1 MDTRINSKALQRFAE
16 VASTVANSEIT
27 KWKDEGGKILGYFC
41 SSMPEELA
49 TAAGLLPVRLRA
61 TGSTG
66 TELSDAH
73 LSNLNCSFPRNSFNM
88 ALKGEYEFIDGLI
101 VFNSCDH
108 IRRVYDH
115 WKRQLDTPFVKILSL
130 PKKAEPA
137 QVDWFQSELVK
148 LKEGLEEEFGVT
160 ISDDDICSAIRLH
173 NETRRLLAELY
184 ELRKADNPVITG
196 SETLAV
202 VVASTTMPKKL
213 YNELLKELLED
224 LKQAEGIK
232 DHRARLMI
240 IGPEMDNPEYI
251 KEIEDQG
258 CLVVADSLCYGSR
271 LFWGEVNE
279 DAADPLQALA
289 QYYIADRPSDAGVFT
304 EYESRSQFVR
314 NMIDEFNVEGAILSR
329 LIFCESWGF
338 EQYSFIQ
345 DFKEWDVPLL
355 SIDRE
360 YTLTAVGQLRT
371 RVQAFLEKMEN

>member
-1 MDTRINSKALQRFAE
+1 
-16 VASTVANSEIT
+16 
-27 KWKDEGGKILGYFC
+27 
-41 SSMPEELA
+41 MPEELA
-49 TAAGLLPVRLRA
+49 TAAELLPVRLRA

-66 TELSDAH
+66 TELSDAY
-73 LSNLNCSFPRNSFNM
+73 LSSLNCSFPREAFNM
-88 ALKGEYEFIDGLI
+88 ALEGKYDFIDGL
-101 VFNSCDH
+101 VAFNSCDH
-108 IRRVYDH
+108 IRRMWDH
-115 WKRQLDTPFVKILSL
+115 WTRQIKTPFVKIYSL
-130 PKKAEPA
+130 PKKAEAA
-137 QVDWFQSELVK
+137 QVDWFRSELVK
-148 LKEGLEEEFGVT
+148 IKQGLDEHFGVT
-160 ISDDDICSAIRLH
+160 ISDDDVRSAIRLH
-173 NETRRLLAELY
+173 NETRRLLTKLY
-184 ELRKADNPVITG
+184 ELRKADNPVLTG
-196 SETLAV
+196 AETLAV
-202 VVASTTMPKKL
+202 TVASTTMPKKL

-224 LKQAEGIK
+224 LEQAEGIK

-304 EYESRSQFVR
+304 EYERRSQFVR

-345 DFKEWDVPLL
+345 DFKEWEVPLL

>member
-1 MDTRINSKALQRFAE
+1 MNTRIDSKALQNFAE
-16 VASTVANSEIT
+16 VAATVVNPGIT
-27 KWKDEGGKILGYFC
+27 KWKNDGGKVLGYFC

-61 TGSTG
+61 VGSTG
-66 TELSDAH
+66 TELSDSH
-73 LSNLNCSFPRNSFNM
+73 LSSLNCSFPREAFNM
-88 ALKGEYEFIDGLI
+88 ALQGEYDFIDGLI

-115 WKRQLDTPFVKILSL
+115 WKRQLETPFVKILSL

-137 QVDWFQSELVK
+137 QVEWFQSELVE
-148 LKEGLEEEFGVT
+148 LKKGLEEQFGVT
-160 ISDDDICSAIRLH
+160 ISDDDVRSAIRLH
-173 NETRRLLAELY
+173 NETRRLLTKLY

-196 SETLAV
+196 AETLAV
-202 VVASTTMPKKL
+202 TVASTTMPKKL

-224 LKQAEGIK
+224 LEQAEGIK
-232 DHRARLMI
+232 GCKARLMI

-279 DAADPLQALA
+279 DTADPLQALA
-289 QYYIADRPSDAGVFT
+289 QYYIADRPSDAGVYT
-304 EYESRSQFVR
+304 EYENRSQFVR
-314 NMIDEFNVEGAILSR
+314 NMIDEFKVDGAILTR

-360 YTLTAVGQLRT
+360 YTLSAVGQLRT
-371 RVQAFLEKMEN
+371 RVQAFLEQMEN

>member
-271 LFWGEVNE
+271 LFWGKVNE

>member
-1 MDTRINSKALQRFAE
+1 MDTRINSKALERFAE

-73 LSNLNCSFPRNSFNM
+73 LSSLNCSFPRNSFNM

-160 ISDDDICSAIRLH
+160 ISDDAVRSAIRLH